1 VSQLSQA
8 LPLPELHQPTQITP
22 LKVVTPSATSLPSTT
37 VSQFPVSWK
46 PTDYP
51 RTKSTRARTCLSPVT
66 PAALRIAHQQ
76 RLPPRAP
83 AARTPLPP
91 VIHWAALPLSTVRA
105 SLH

>member
-1 VSQLSQA
+1 VLLAQL
-8 LPLPELHQPTQITP
+8 PQPAQVTP
-22 LKVVTPSATSLPSTT
+22 LQVVALAAASPPSTT
-37 VSQFPVSWK
+37 VPQLPVSWK
-46 PTDYP
+46 PTDVP
-51 RTKSTRARTCLSPVT
+51 RTLASRGSTSVSPVT

-91 VIHWAALPLSTVRA
+91 VIHWAALPLSTVLA